1 MINFFFIYPNQ
12 MNKLQKTM
20 AEDCERHFE
29 FVKSCD
35 TRWFSHYKMVLVLFK
50 ARKYL
55 EKYKNL
61 LNDDDE
67 ILNVQIASKSLDTIG
82 SKSFWSKLGL
92 IAEVL
97 RIVTIEIG
105 NTEKRTAT
113 LSDVI
118 ESFGRIWAYLH
129 NINVY
134 KSSRFSSLPGFL
146 NDMLTRWE
154 WRLNIYYD
162 IDLLILAHV
171 FNPGLGMR
179 GLKSPEFN
187 RRKVYNILQ
196 TVAQKFDPSIA
207 ENISRKTTLRREF
220 VEYLQLISDANFTS
234 PKNPF
239 IYWSCQSDLDFDSNS
254 DLKKI
259 ALRILSAPAS
269 AADLERIWSA
279 CLLTL
284 TPNRRNM
291 QKKNVL
297 KTIQIKSSLS
307 YEHEESR
314 IKHQGDILEKS
325 KMKSKISD
333 LLDTPVTQTQMSQN
347 EPSKLS
353 EGTVDISDTSSDDT
367 VQDCDSGMGK
377 VLDEIDVALSTENIA
392 GLARDRLDDKGELT
406 QTEGD
411 VLDDSEVQRYLDDV
425 EEDAQPPKKKRKMPG
440 YKKVTQKLS
449 TLFDFDVYNDKS
461 KLFYSNDA

>member
-1 MINFFFIYPNQ
+1 
-12 MNKLQKTM
+12 
-20 AEDCERHFE
+20 
-29 FVKSCD
+29 
-35 TRWFSHYKMVLVLFK
+35 
-50 ARKYL
+50 
-55 EKYKNL
+55 
-61 LNDDDE
+61 
-67 ILNVQIASKSLDTIG
+67 
-82 SKSFWSKLGL
+82 
-92 IAEVL
+92 
-97 RIVTIEIG
+97 
-105 NTEKRTAT
+105 
-113 LSDVI
+113 
-118 ESFGRIWAYLH
+118 
-129 NINVY
+129 
-134 KSSRFSSLPGFL
+134 
-146 NDMLTRWE
+146 
-154 WRLNIYYD
+154 
-162 IDLLILAHV
+162 
-171 FNPGLGMR
+171 MR